1 MQESKNKILFIFNQ
15 ILSGTHIAGGEVR
28 GLKIFQFF
36 SGDPGFLVN
45 IMLPKGA
52 SFDVVSNKTY
62 FVGENFIE
70 KYFYTK
76 CAQWKPFMIF
86 ILYFIRTFESF
97 KHIKGIDADI
107 IYSTGDFF
115 CDTVPAFFIKFFHS
129 NKKWVCCVHH
139 INERPLSRRQVSFI
153 NALVSYLSQRLSF
166 LLIRISCDQVFAI
179 NTIVK
184 ESLAMRG
191 IIASK
196 IYVVGNGLDVRKIDL
211 LREESRNIR
220 KENKICFFSRLS
232 PSKGVLDLPEILFEV
247 LKRYPDYKLEIIGS
261 VEKNVVEKINEGFKK
276 YNCVNNVNILGF
288 MDNKEEAFKRIMLS
302 KVIIFPTY
310 EEGWGLALFEAV
322 LLKIPVIVY
331 KLPIF
336 DELFG
341 ENIESAN
348 VGNRKAFAEK
358 IMFCLEPSNSLQVS
372 KKVESCYEIAKKYD
386 WSNVFNFEKQRIQ
399 LLL

>member
-1 MQESKNKILFIFNQ
+1 
-15 ILSGTHIAGGEVR
+15 
-28 GLKIFQFF
+28 
-36 SGDPGFLVN
+36 
-45 IMLPKGA
+45 
-52 SFDVVSNKTY
+52 
-62 FVGENFIE
+62 
-70 KYFYTK
+70 
-76 CAQWKPFMIF
+76 
-86 ILYFIRTFESF
+86 
-97 KHIKGIDADI
+97 
-107 IYSTGDFF
+107 
-115 CDTVPAFFIKFFHS
+115 
-129 NKKWVCCVHH
+129 
-139 INERPLSRRQVSFI
+139 
-153 NALVSYLSQRLSF
+153 
-166 LLIRISCDQVFAI
+166 VFAI